1 MNQGSRYEL
10 AVAVHDAGAFPA
22 ISSYCYWNDDASAD
36 NMINVD
42 KLDYALTEFKKQTG
56 SNNVVLSFEIDD
68 LLNADY
74 QKLLMKH
81 KPSHLEFVLFSST
94 LQKYASEQKSIF
106 KRPDVDWRTI
116 RRTLET
122 INKFVGAKI
131 LIRSLDLKGN
141 WIKEFCTFDGIF
153 AKGSEAAGM
162 KGSMGTKEMFVK
174 QREMLPETVVVPVGG
189 ISTPA
194 QVKEYMDLGSTAVV
208 VGTLIAAS
216 MESPLHEDTKNAMVA
231 ADSSKITTFTE
242 LNQNALKFSDFS
254 GPDDRN
260 HTKSLITGAYKNPG
274 KEGHVFV
281 GTGVTN
287 VTSIKPVKEVI
298 EYLVS
303 ELQ

>member
-22 ISSYCYWNDDASAD
+22 ISSYCYWNDASPTR
-36 NMINVD
+36 MINVD
-42 KLDYALTEFKKQTG
+42 NLDHALTEFKKQTG
-56 SNNVVLSFEIDD
+56 SNNLVLSFEIDD

-94 LQKYASEQKSIF
+94 LQKFSSDQRSIF

-116 RRTLET
+116 KRTLEVV
-122 INKFVGAKI
+122 NKFVGAKI
-131 LIRSLDLKGN
+131 LIRSTELKGQFL
-141 WIKEFCTFDGIF
+141 KELCTFDGIF

-174 QREMLPETVVVPVGG
+174 QREMMPDTIVVPVGG
-189 ISTPA
+189 ISTPS
-194 QVKEYMDLGSTAVV
+194 QVKEYIDLGAPAVV

-216 MESPLHEDTKNAMVA
+216 LESPLHEDTKNAMVA
-231 ADSSKITTFTE
+231 ADASMLTTFTE
-242 LNQNALKFSDFS
+242 LNQNALKFSAFTDH
-254 GPDDRN
+254 DDRN

-274 KEGHVFV
+274 KEGHVFA
-281 GTGVTN
+281 GAGITN